1 MENFNLK
8 RRILL
13 EIEGL
18 ISESCPEPK
27 VPLKFEKL
35 HVALLKKHYN
45 AAEVSIDYHR
55 RRVQMDIV
63 MDDKAYNPKEVNTD
77 LPTLRANLWF
87 RNLCDFLKSCL
98 DQDNRS
104 LAFYASL
111 LKSYQNSDRAL
122 VA

>member
-13 EIEGL
+13 EIENL
-18 ISESCPEPK
+18 ISESCPETK
-27 VPLKFEKL
+27 VPLKFENL
-35 HVALLKKHYN
+35 HVALLKKYYN
-45 AAEVSIDYHR
+45 AANVSIDYHR

-63 MDDKAYNPKEVNTD
+63 MDDQQYDPKAVNTD
-77 LPTLRANLWF
+77 LPTLSANLWF

-98 DQDNRS
+98 DRDTRS

-111 LKSYQNSDRAL
+111 LKSYQNDDRVL

>member
-8 RRILL
+8 RRIFH

-18 ISESCPEPK
+18 ISESCPETK
-27 VPLKFEKL
+27 VPLKFENL

-45 AAEVSIDYHR
+45 AANVSIDYHR

-63 MDDKAYNPKEVNTD
+63 MDDRQYDPKAVNTD
-77 LPTLRANLWF
+77 LSTLRANLWF
-87 RNLCDFLKSCL
+87 RNLSDFLTSCL
-98 DQDNRS
+98 DRDTRS

-111 LKSYQNSDRAL
+111 LKSYRNSDSVL